1 MFSTTNIGGNV
12 FGTSQAQAS
21 NSLLANNFALSNAN
35 IANVFGS
42 SVATP
47 SFASSDS
54 NIANTVLGSS
64 IAQPSVTFSQ
74 PTAAFSACNIGS
86 NVFGASNALASNAQ
100 LTANFAD
107 SSANIAN
114 VFGTSQSLARTVCHF
129 HDIHL
134 KCGMIGRMPG
144 QRTVPGITFLSLRQ
158 IHM

>member
-1 MFSTTNIGGNV
+1 VFSTTNIGGNV

-47 SFASSDS
+47 FFAASDS

-74 PTAAFSACNIGS
+74 PTAAFSAGNIGS

-114 VFGTSQSLARTVCHF
+114 VFGKSQSL
-129 HDIHL
+129 
-134 KCGMIGRMPG
+134 PG
-144 QRTVPGITFLSLRQ
+144 QFVTSTTF
-158 IHM
+158 I